1 MLVFYQTHFMRSL
14 CTLRL
19 ITKVSSLLEVI
30 KSVQCARPLLTDFQ
44 SPGHLHCVKRQAQF
58 FTVQYIMCIIMC
70 IAQGQCATAV
80 R

>member
-1 MLVFYQTHFMRSL
+1 MHTQAHYKGVIIAGGDKSL
-14 CTLRL
+14 Y
-19 ITKVSSLLEVI
+19 
-30 KSVQCARPLLTDFQ
+30 SVLGPLLIDFQ